1 MKRWCQAGWLAGIV
15 LSLSAVVAVAQ
26 VDPLGDKGKQFDDLL
41 TMIAKYE
48 FGQSRE
54 SQTQLTDLMRGLKGD
69 AVKAIEKKFLAFLK
83 SGATAPGK
91 QFICRQLSLIGSEE
105 SAETLAGMLSDPQ
118 TADMARFAL
127 ERIPGAAVD
136 EALRKSLEKSAGAA
150 KVGIIS
156 TLGLR
161 ADKASVPVLQK
172 LVYDSSADVASA
184 AVTALGQIA
193 DPAATAALSEAK
205 TKTTG
210 ELQMLVLDSYLSCG
224 DRLEQ
229 AGKAAEA
236 AKIYREI
243 YEAKVPGVIRVA
255 AFRGMVFCSK
265 DQAGKII
272 VDVIQKGDPELKSV
286 AFVLVNEIQKP
297 EEIALVAAEVPKL
310 PPASQVQLITALAN
324 RGHEAARAAVT
335 ECVKSPNEEVRV
347 AAFKALAK
355 LGNADCVL
363 PLATAAASARG
374 VERDAAR
381 ETLYALRDPQA
392 DKTILDAIA
401 KAEPAA
407 KVELIRSIGERNIR
421 SADAVLLAAA
431 ADADRKVR
439 LEAFKVMQSAAD
451 ESQLPAM
458 LDLLVKVQTDTERVE
473 AEKAVAA
480 VCRRGGDATQYVD
493 TLIAKMASAPT
504 AGKSSLLTLLGQ
516 IGGEKA
522 YSTLSTAIGDTDE
535 TIRDAAIRALAE
547 FPDSRPTEALLV
559 LSQNATKPANKII
572 GLRGYVR
579 MIGLTQAATEDR
591 VVMCEKAMALA
602 TRVEEKRLVLS
613 AASRIPDEKAVAFVS
628 KAAGDAQLAAEAKAA
643 QTELDRLL
651 KSVTIVT
658 DSATL
663 AAKTAKI
670 TGMGAMYDPA
680 KDCIANWQDEKTVAA
695 WDVVFKQS
703 GSFEV
708 EVLQSMAGSPDS
720 EYKIILGKQE
730 LIGQV
735 RETGDWAKFETVKVG
750 VLSVD
755 RPGVYS
761 IVFQPTKKTGEF
773 VVNLKG
779 ISLKQSRQVAKVIL
793 GAADFSAWRPPLG
806 DWQIVADAVL
816 KADNP
821 AVLEGKPGAGAILN
835 GPTGRTVYLYS
846 KAEFGDCAAHIEF
859 MVPKGSNSGVYFQ
872 GRYEI
877 QILDSWG
884 VKEPTYTDCGG
895 IYERWKDDKG
905 YEGHAPKVNASKE
918 PGQWQS
924 FDMIFRAP
932 RFDAAGKKIA
942 NAKFEKV
949 VHNGQIVHEN
959 VEVTGPTRAAV
970 YEDEKP
976 LGALVLQ
983 GDHGPVAYRNMWIEP
998 LK

>member
-1 MKRWCQAGWLAGIV
+1 MKRWFSAAWLTAVMLSVSTMAMAQADA
-15 LSLSAVVAVAQ
+15 
-26 VDPLGDKGKQFDDLL
+26 LGDKGPKFDELL
-41 TMIAKYE
+41 SQIAKYE

-54 SQTQLTDLMRGLKGD
+54 SQTQLTDLMRGLQGD
-69 AVKAIEKKFLAFLK
+69 AVKAVEKKFLVFLK
-83 SGATAPGK
+83 SGATAAGK

-105 SAETLAGMLSDPQ
+105 SAETLAAMLSDPQ
-118 TADMARFAL
+118 AADMARFAL

-136 EALRKSLEKSAGAA
+136 EALRKGLDKASGAA

-193 DPAATAALSEAK
+193 DPSATAALGEAK

-210 ELQMLVLDSYLSCG
+210 ELQMLVLDSYLSCA

-229 AGKAAEA
+229 AGKADEA

-255 AFRGMVFCSK
+255 AFRGMIFCSK

-286 AFVLVNEIQKP
+286 AFVLVNEIEKP
-297 EEIALVAAEVPKL
+297 EEIALVAAEVSKL

-324 RGHEAARAAVT
+324 RGHEAARAAVMDSI
-335 ECVKSPNEEVRV
+335 KSPSEEVRV

-355 LGNADCVL
+355 LGNADCVM
-363 PLATAAASARG
+363 PLATAAAAARG
-374 VERDAAR
+374 AERDAAR
-381 ETLYALRDPQA
+381 ETLYTLRDPQA

-401 KAEPAA
+401 KADPTV
-407 KVELIRSIGERNIR
+407 KVELIRSIAERNIR
-421 SADAVLLAAA
+421 SADTVLLAAA

-439 LEAFKVMQSAAD
+439 LEAFKVMQSVSD

-458 LDLLVKVQTDTERVE
+458 LDLLVKVQTDTERTE

-480 VCRRGGDATQYVD
+480 VCRRGGDASKYVD

-504 AGKSSLLTLLGQ
+504 AGKASLLTLLGQ

-522 YSTLSTAIGDTDE
+522 YSTLSTAVNDADE

-547 FPDSRPTEALLV
+547 FPDSRPTEVLLA

-579 MIGLTQAATEDR
+579 MIGLTQTATENL
-591 VVMCEKAMALA
+591 VAMCEKAMALA

-628 KAAGDAQLAAEAKAA
+628 KAAADTQLAAEAKAA
-643 QTELDRLL
+643 KTELDRLL

-658 DSATL
+658 DSGL
-663 AAKTAKI
+663 LEGKTAKI
-670 TGMGAMYDPA
+670 TGMGAMYDEKA
-680 KDCIANWQDEKTVAA
+680 GCISNWQDEKTVAA
-695 WDVVFKQS
+695 WEVVFKQA

-708 EVLQSMAGSPDS
+708 EVLQSMAGSAGS
-720 EYKIILGKQE
+720 EYKVILGKQE
-730 LIGQV
+730 LVGQV
-735 RETGDWAKFETVKVG
+735 KETGDWAKFEAITIG
-750 VLSVD
+750 TLSVD

-761 IVFQPTKKTGEF
+761 IEFQPTSKTGEF

-779 ISLKQSRQVAKVIL
+779 ISLRRI
-793 GAADFSAWRPPLG
+793 
-806 DWQIVADAVL
+806 
-816 KADNP
+816 
-821 AVLEGKPGAGAILN
+821 
-835 GPTGRTVYLYS
+835 S
-846 KAEFGDCAAHIEF
+846 K
-859 MVPKGSNSGVYFQ
+859 
-872 GRYEI
+872 
-877 QILDSWG
+877 
-884 VKEPTYTDCGG
+884 
-895 IYERWKDDKG
+895 
-905 YEGHAPKVNASKE
+905 
-918 PGQWQS
+918 
-924 FDMIFRAP
+924 
-932 RFDAAGKKIA
+932 
-942 NAKFEKV
+942 
-949 VHNGQIVHEN
+949 
-959 VEVTGPTRAAV
+959 
-970 YEDEKP
+970 
-976 LGALVLQ
+976 
-983 GDHGPVAYRNMWIEP
+983 
-998 LK
+998 